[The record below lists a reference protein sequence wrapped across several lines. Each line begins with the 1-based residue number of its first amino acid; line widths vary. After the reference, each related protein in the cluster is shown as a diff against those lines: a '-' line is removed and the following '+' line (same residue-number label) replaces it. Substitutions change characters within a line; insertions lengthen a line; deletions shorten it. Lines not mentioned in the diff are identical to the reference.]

1 MSDLVYA
8 LAEVAQ
14 PGTFGAA
21 EEGGP
26 GVTLAELR
34 PDTALQV
41 GAWPDTKETV
51 EAVLASSLKLTIPA
65 RPGLA
70 AAGADGTLM
79 VIAPGR
85 YLLISNSAGITE
97 RLAEEINAERGVI
110 TDLSHAR
117 AGVRLSGRNAVDV
130 LNKGF
135 AIDLDIR
142 KFPVHS
148 VAQTTFHHVGLTLH
162 RVAEESFEL
171 FVFRGFAV
179 SFWEALTDAALEY
192 GYQVVAEG

>member
-8 LAEVAQ
+8 LAGVAQ
-14 PGTFGAA
+14 PGTFGAVA
-21 EEGGP
+21 EGGP
-26 GVTLAELR
+26 GVTIAELR
-34 PDTALQV
+34 PDAALQI
-41 GAWPDTKETV
+41 GAWPDTQRSV
-51 EAVLASSLKLTIPA
+51 EAVLASTLQLTIPE

-70 AAGADGTLM
+70 AASADDALM
-79 VIAPGR
+79 VVAPGR
-85 YLLISNSAGITE
+85 YLLISNSPGIAK
-97 RLAEEINAERGVI
+97 RLGNEIDAEQGVI

-117 AGVRLSGRNAVDV
+117 AGLRLSGPNAVDV

-135 AIDLDIR
+135 AIDLDVR
-142 KFPVHS
+142 KFPVNS

-162 RVAEESFEL
+162 RTAEDSFEL

-192 GYQVVAEG
+192 GYQVAG

>member
-8 LAEVAQ
+8 LSGVAE
-14 PGTFGAA
+14 PGVFGAS
-21 EEGGP
+21 GSSDP
-26 GVTLAELR
+26 GVTLSELR
-34 PDTALQV
+34 PDTTLQIS
-41 GAWPDTKETV
+41 AWPDTRETV
-51 EAVLASSLKLTIPA
+51 EALLASTLQLTVPTH
-65 RPGLA
+65 PG
-70 AAGADGTLM
+70 GASVSSEGTLM

-85 YLLISNSAGITE
+85 YLLTSDSAGIAE
-97 RLAEEINAERGVI
+97 RLAEQIDAERGVI

-117 AGVRLSGRNAVDV
+117 AGVRLSGPRATDV

-142 KFPVHS
+142 KFPIHS

-162 RVAEESFEL
+162 RTEETSFEL

-192 GYQVVAEG
+192 GYQVVG